1 MQITAASKV
10 GPYEIIAPLGAGG
23 RGEVYRARDTRVD
36 RTVAIK
42 VLPDALAADP
52 HFRERFD
59 REAFSANLVQAGLA
73 IARQQD
79 VVSPDG
85 QRFVANTI
93 EQPPRSQ
100 ITLLVKWSGR

>member
-1 MQITAASKV
+1 MQITAGSKL

-42 VLPDALAADP
+42 VLPALAADP
-52 HFRERFD
+52 HCRERFD
-59 REAFSANLVQAGLA
+59 HEGFSANLVQAGLA
-73 IARQQD
+73 IARQQY

-85 QRFVANTI
+85 QRFLANTI
-93 EQPPRSQ
+93 EQPPASQ
-100 ITLLVKWSGR
+100 ITLLLNRSG